1 MRTSLRN
8 GIRTALRARG
18 RAVLFTLLLVVLT
31 AGLSLGLGMWAYC
44 HGTLAAMDRAYTSVA
59 LVEYP
64 GSGYPDRNAAD
75 DQARTLAEATDSGA
89 IAALPGVERWEPTDR
104 TLAGLAGYQRRT
116 GQIPYEKSGVVVAE
130 NFSPM
135 YRDMYGLVPE
145 EELAENCVI
154 EVMYID
160 DMGYAYPQTEIFRA
174 SGLPDLVVPCYFHYD
189 GKLMEW
195 DETGERSAVD
205 PSQLVEPY
213 YIMGEGLTLVGTLP
227 EGYALGNSA
236 YYNYYPQGDQYW
248 GLRKGVLYGYSA
260 FISDVVYTR
269 EGKKDIFAIIEVGD
283 SGFAPQTGEKY
294 LLNILEV
301 EGDTGNRLFALAD
314 LPSGDAPYHLLTGAA
329 DPALT
334 EGVFVQAAD
343 FYRLANDYVWLEASD
358 DIAALEDFQQG
369 RLYLESGRF
378 PEPGEAGT
386 CVVSGATAAQMDLV
400 PGDQVDL
407 TVLHSAQEDIFDLTA
422 GEGKTLTVVG
432 VTNRLPEYEGMVWT
446 SAAEGSF
453 GGPLF
458 GYQLGRAVLDNAQAR
473 QTVEAMEA
481 ILPLGTRV
489 TLYDQGYYAAARPLE
504 VMESA
509 ALAVTAATAC
519 GALAV
524 LLLFAVLFVGRQRE
538 TVAVLWA
545 LGTPG
550 GKLRLWLLSGGAV
563 ISGAA
568 AALGA
573 VLGGLGLGRILE
585 LALSAARGLYAA
597 DLRYS
602 EAAVGAVRQQAVEAA
617 LPWWPAPVAGCAVFL
632 VAMVL
637 CAAFIGQAR
646 RTAAPK
652 RGKTRT
658 SAPRQTGGAL
668 WLRGPARLAL
678 LTARR
683 GGWRSAM
690 VPAVAL
696 VLSLLV
702 GLLAVGATGWSD
714 QLQQYTEQTEIQG
727 NAVDTGGRGYNNLNI
742 TAASA
747 RKLWNTGLLS
757 ELSVST
763 GWNYWLAGDMPNFGN
778 NSFGE
783 ENRKAWIAQQ
793 PELLAVNSLA
803 AAPDFFGESDPPL
816 TWAEGMAPAS
826 ADEFFS
832 GEYLGIYRG
841 LYYGADM
848 RGEKLPV
855 YPVVVSQQ
863 LLAERGLALGD
874 RLQVE
879 ILIKDRYGT
888 TQMPLELLAAGAYV
902 QQGGDANIYI
912 PLSAAFDPQWL
923 TGEEDVVS
931 GVGRGPMRIT
941 SQEDLQN
948 ETIAKIRFQTLHF
961 TLASGGGL
969 GALRDALEEAEFSQV
984 GALGRERTTLVLR
997 DQVFTETVG
1006 ALGRYLTFSRI
1017 LFPVLLAAV
1026 ALLGFVISWL
1036 MVSARRMEFA
1046 VLRGLGTGRV
1056 RVFLSFFLEQGGLC
1070 LLGCVPAAAVLALL
1084 GRGGPLAA
1092 GLFLVCYLLGCALS
1106 ILVVGRT
1113 GLMALLSE
1121 RE

>member
-1 MRTSLRN
+1 
-8 GIRTALRARG
+8 
-18 RAVLFTLLLVVLT
+18 
-31 AGLSLGLGMWAYC
+31 
-44 HGTLAAMDRAYTSVA
+44 
-59 LVEYP
+59 
-64 GSGYPDRNAAD
+64 
-75 DQARTLAEATDSGA
+75 
-89 IAALPGVERWEPTDR
+89 
-104 TLAGLAGYQRRT
+104 
-116 GQIPYEKSGVVVAE
+116 
-130 NFSPM
+130 
-135 YRDMYGLVPE
+135 
-145 EELAENCVI
+145 
-154 EVMYID
+154 
-160 DMGYAYPQTEIFRA
+160 
-174 SGLPDLVVPCYFHYD
+174 
-189 GKLMEW
+189 
-195 DETGERSAVD
+195 
-205 PSQLVEPY
+205 
-213 YIMGEGLTLVGTLP
+213 
-227 EGYALGNSA
+227 
-236 YYNYYPQGDQYW
+236 
-248 GLRKGVLYGYSA
+248 
-260 FISDVVYTR
+260 
-269 EGKKDIFAIIEVGD
+269 
-283 SGFAPQTGEKY
+283 
-294 LLNILEV
+294 
-301 EGDTGNRLFALAD
+301 
-314 LPSGDAPYHLLTGAA
+314 
-329 DPALT
+329 
-334 EGVFVQAAD
+334 
-343 FYRLANDYVWLEASD
+343 
-358 DIAALEDFQQG
+358 
-369 RLYLESGRF
+369 
-378 PEPGEAGT
+378 
-386 CVVSGATAAQMDLV
+386 
-400 PGDQVDL
+400 
-407 TVLHSAQEDIFDLTA
+407 
-422 GEGKTLTVVG
+422 
-432 VTNRLPEYEGMVWT
+432 
-446 SAAEGSF
+446 
-453 GGPLF
+453 
-458 GYQLGRAVLDNAQAR
+458 
-473 QTVEAMEA
+473 
-481 ILPLGTRV
+481 
-489 TLYDQGYYAAARPLE
+489 
-504 VMESA
+504 
-509 ALAVTAATAC
+509 
-519 GALAV
+519 
-524 LLLFAVLFVGRQRE
+524 
-538 TVAVLWA
+538 
-545 LGTPG
+545 
-550 GKLRLWLLSGGAV
+550 
-563 ISGAA
+563 
-568 AALGA
+568 
-573 VLGGLGLGRILE
+573 
-585 LALSAARGLYAA
+585 
-597 DLRYS
+597 
-602 EAAVGAVRQQAVEAA
+602 
-617 LPWWPAPVAGCAVFL
+617 
-632 VAMVL
+632 
-637 CAAFIGQAR
+637 
-646 RTAAPK
+646 
-652 RGKTRT
+652 
-658 SAPRQTGGAL
+658 
-668 WLRGPARLAL
+668 
-678 LTARR
+678 
-683 GGWRSAM
+683 M

-912 PLSAAFDPQWL
+912 PLSAAFYPQWL

-969 GALRDALEEAEFSQV
+969 
-984 GALGRERTTLVLR
+984 
-997 DQVFTETVG
+997 G